1 MRLFSSNT
9 EARRQ
14 WRNGF
19 NILILGHMISNREFY
34 LNLTKCYSGTLL
46 AFSPPLPPIFLAL
59 SAHVISE
66 IQQTFFWPLEGK
78 PCMRTVLQRDGAGIP
93 DDFWNYHNCT
103 ELALQYFYISK
114 KSIYCLFTPL
124 FWWSLWAANCNLY
137 RYTRIQETGFIK
149 LVRQK
154 KFLVWKVA
162 RWQLNIG
169 LREQPSHN
177 IAGQRYLPEK
187 IKW

>member
-1 MRLFSSNT
+1 MKKWFQHFNLRAHDFQQRILFEPNQMLFRNTTCLLPTSSS
-9 EARRQ
+9 
-14 WRNGF
+14 
-19 NILILGHMISNREFY
+19 HISSFECTRDFRDP
-34 LNLTKCYSGTLL
+34 
-46 AFSPPLPPIFLAL
+46 ADI
-59 SAHVISE
+59 
-66 IQQTFFWPLEGK
+66 FWPLEGK

-114 KSIYCLFTPL
+114 KSIYCLFKPL

-149 LVRQK
+149 LERQK